1 MNRFKSVRYTH
12 VFLCVVWV
20 LLNAFSSSAPAN
32 AQSKKKLAAAGNEL
46 VLSVA
51 DFGSNGDGV
60 TDDGPAFQ
68 RALDALAEAGGGTL
82 FVPGGHYFIGSPVTK
97 DFSGV
102 SGSITIQG
110 VPSDTMPAPPTATG
124 QDLSRSLDLVS
135 EIIPA
140 TGSIDNAFTL
150 ANLNHLTIQH
160 LAFIGR
166 ASEVTDA
173 FITLKLSDITSAT
186 IYHCE
191 FYGISTFGII
201 QSEGGG
207 NVIRAVRSDVTIQ
220 QSSFLG
226 CTANSGAYAPIVENF
241 DWKGFTISNSI
252 FLDYGQRL
260 LFGKMG
266 LGSPLSWIN
275 FDAPATRTS
284 ESSRREVAIRDIF
297 LDEGGWVGITAYPH
311 RWTALQ
317 KIDLLYISGL
327 HMNVCNFGTAGNQ
340 FFDVK
345 NVLIEKSYYGWSHL
359 TGTAVDINRSEH
371 AILDQL
377 TFTASANLIRA
388 DDGTDR
394 MTVINSDFQDV
405 ISLAQTT
412 TVLETSPEEDPV
424 QYVRQQFL
432 LISGREPDAASHFY
446 WSDLLLR
453 CGDDQ
458 NCRDASRTAL
468 NEYLKNQPEPRFSL
482 TGMLTDEAGNPMSGV
497 VLNLTGSQSLATETD
512 AAGNFQFLNLP
523 TSGIYSVSG
532 SKLHYTINSQTFVNP
547 PHDVNLPLEAR
558 RNRHSITGRITRADG
573 TAASGLKVQ
582 LLGSASVATTNAN
595 GEYSFA
601 QLPEG
606 EDYTICPSSED
617 AAFSPANTIIQ
628 NLEADLTADFTMKL
642 LPVIV
647 KIDDSDNALVL
658 DSVDFVKEPISVF
671 EPLGFSSDGIN
682 RALFFVRNLEGFN
695 DPSQLLMLAE
705 DSAGEKF
712 PLQIEFIA
720 DVPQHDS
727 LKQINVKLRT
737 ELKGKCVNLTLS
749 RGELTSH
756 AAQLCVAKD

>member
-32 AQSKKKLAAAGNEL
+32 AQLKKKLAAAGNEL

-82 FVPGGHYFIGSPVTK
+82 FVPGGHYLIASPVTK
-97 DFSGV
+97 DFFGI
-102 SGSITIQG
+102 SGSITIRG
-110 VPSDTMPAPPTATG
+110 EASDKMPAPPTATG
-124 QDLSRSLDLVS
+124 EQLSLSLDLPS

-140 TGSIDNAFTL
+140 TGSAGSAFTL
-150 ANLNHLTIQH
+150 TNIHDLTIEHLT
-160 LAFIGR
+160 FIGR
-166 ASEVTDA
+166 ASAITDA
-173 FITLKLSDITSAT
+173 LVTINLSDINSAS

-191 FYGISTFGII
+191 FYAISALIP
-201 QSEGGG
+201 GG
-207 NVIRAVRSDVTIQ
+207 NVIRAQRTDLSIQ

-226 CTANSGAYAPIVENF
+226 CTSNSAAYAPIVENF
-241 DWKGFTISNSI
+241 EWNRFTISNSI
-252 FLDYGQRL
+252 FLDYGQRP
-260 LFGKMG
+260 LFSKMG
-266 LGSPLSWIN
+266 LGSPISWIN
-275 FDAPATRTS
+275 FDLPAARTN
-284 ESSRREVAIRDIF
+284 ESSRREVVIRDIF
-297 LDEGGWVGITAYPH
+297 LDEGGYVGITAYPH
-311 RWTALQ
+311 RWTPPT
-317 KIDLLYISGL
+317 KIDLVYISGL
-327 HMNVCNFGTAGNQ
+327 KMNVCNFGTAGNQ

-359 TGTAVDINRSEH
+359 TGTAVDIHRSEH

-377 TFTASANLIRA
+377 TLAATARLIRA

-394 MTVINSDFQDV
+394 LTVINSDFQDV

-412 TVLETSPEEDPV
+412 TVLETPLEEDPV

-432 LISGREPDAASHFY
+432 LLSGREPDAAAHFY

-458 NCRDASRTAL
+458 NCLDASRTAL
-468 NEYLKNQPEPRFSL
+468 NDYLKNQPEPRFSL
-482 TGMLTDEAGNPMSGV
+482 KGMVTDEAGIPVSGV

-523 TSGIYSVSG
+523 TSGIYTVSG
-532 SKLHYTINSQTFVNP
+532 SKLHYTINNQTFVNP
-547 PHDVNLPLEAR
+547 PHDVNVSLGAHLK
-558 RNRHSITGRITRADG
+558 RHSIIGRITRADG

-582 LLGSASVATTNAN
+582 LLGTAFVATTNAN

-601 QLPEG
+601 ELPEG
-606 EDYTICPSSED
+606 EDYTVCPSSED
-617 AAFSPANTIIQ
+617 AVFSPTNTIIQ

-647 KIDDSDNALVL
+647 KIEDSENALVL
-658 DSVDFVKEPISVF
+658 DSVNFVKEPISVF
-671 EPLGFSSDGIN
+671 ESLGFSSDGIT
-682 RALFFVRNLEGFN
+682 RAVFFVTNLEGFY
-695 DPSQLLMLAE
+695 DPSQLLMIAE
-705 DSAGEKF
+705 DTAGEKF

-720 DVPQHDS
+720 DVPQHSS

-749 RGELTSH
+749 GGELTSH
-756 AAQLCVAKD
+756 AAQLCLAND

>member
-20 LLNAFSSSAPAN
+20 LLNAFSSSAAVN
-32 AQSKKKLAAAGNEL
+32 AQSKKKVVAAGNEL
-46 VLSVA
+46 VLSLV
-51 DFGSNGDGV
+51 DFGSKGDGV

-68 RALDALAEAGGGTL
+68 KALDALAQAGGGIL
-82 FVPGGHYFIGSPVTK
+82 FVPAGHYFIGSPVTK

-110 VPSDTMPAPPTATG
+110 VPSATMPAPPTAG
-124 QDLSRSLDLVS
+124 GDQLSLSLDLPS

-140 TGSIDNAFTL
+140 TGSSGSVFTL
-150 ANLNHLTIQH
+150 TNLHDLTIEHLT
-160 LAFIGR
+160 FIGR
-166 ASEVTDA
+166 ESVITDA
-173 FITLKLSDITSAT
+173 FVTINLSDINSAS

-191 FYGISTFGII
+191 FYGISALIP
-201 QSEGGG
+201 GG
-207 NVIRAVRSDVTIQ
+207 NVIRAQRTDLSIQ
-220 QSSFLG
+220 RSSFLG
-226 CTANSGAYAPIVENF
+226 CTSNSAAYAPIVENF
-241 DWKGFTISNSI
+241 EWNGFTISNSI
-252 FLDYGQRL
+252 FLDYGQRP

-266 LGSPLSWIN
+266 LGSPISWIN
-275 FDAPATRTS
+275 FDLPAARTS
-284 ESSRREVAIRDIF
+284 ESSRREVVIRDIF
-297 LDEGGWVGITAYPH
+297 LDEGGYVGITAYPH
-311 RWTALQ
+311 RWTPPST
-317 KIDLLYISGL
+317 IDLVYISGL

-388 DDGTDR
+388 DVGTDR
-394 MTVINSDFQDV
+394 LTVINSNFQDV

-432 LISGREPDAASHFY
+432 LLAGREPDAASHFY

-468 NEYLKNQPEPRFSL
+468 SDYLKNQPEARFSL
-482 TGMLTDEAGNPMSGV
+482 TGMVTDETGNPMSGV
-497 VLNLTGSQSLATETD
+497 ALNLTGSQSLTTETD
-512 AAGNFQFLNLP
+512 AGGNFQFLDLP
-523 TSGIYSVSG
+523 TSGVYTVIG
-532 SKLHYTINSQTFVNP
+532 SKPHYAITSQTFVNP
-547 PHDVNLPLEAR
+547 AHSLNVSLGAR
-558 RNRHSITGRITRADG
+558 RNRHSITGRITMADG
-573 TAASGLKVQ
+573 TTASGIKVQ
-582 LLGSASVATTNAN
+582 LLGSASFVTTNAD
-595 GEYSFA
+595 GEYSFRD
-601 QLPEG
+601 LLES
-606 EDYTICPSSED
+606 ENYTIGPSSED
-617 AAFSPANTIIQ
+617 AVFSPANMMIQ
-628 NLEADLTADFTMKL
+628 DLEGDLTADFTMKL

-647 KIDDSDNALVL
+647 KIEDSQNALVL
-658 DSVDFVKEPISVF
+658 DSVDFVKEPISIF
-671 EPLGFSSDGIN
+671 KPLGFSPDGIS
-682 RALFFVRNLEGFN
+682 RVVFFITSLEGFN

-705 DSAGEKF
+705 DSDGEKF

-720 DVPQHDS
+720 DVPQHS
-727 LKQINVKLRT
+727 WLKQINVKLRP

-749 RGELTSH
+749 GGELTSH